1 MERLQDRFARA
12 HTQVLGVSVDS
23 KFCHAGWAQSL
34 GGVSF
39 PLLADFQPK
48 GAVARDYGL
57 YLDEPGITDRA
68 TVIIDAA
75 GVVRHASSVGPAG
88 SRDIDELAALCEELD
103 AEHGQ
108 GLEDV
113 PAPAGLEPDAELF
126 VKSLCGF
133 SLWTLQARDNLHLQ
147 EALPVR
153 NVTED
158 ADAMARLRELTG
170 KEQAPCL
177 VVGDT
182 PLLESA
188 DIIKHLVSR
197 ATNLPG

>member
-1 MERLQDRFARA
+1 VERLQDRFARA

>member
-1 MERLQDRFARA
+1 MERLQDRFRAA
-12 HTQVLGVSVDS
+12 HTQVLGISVDS

-48 GAVARDYGL
+48 GAVAQSYGL

-68 TVIIDAA
+68 TVIIDAS
-75 GVVRHASSVGPAG
+75 GVVRHASSVTPAG
-88 SRDIDELAALCEELD
+88 SRDIEELATLCEQID
-103 AEHGQ
+103 AEHGKSLELASTPP
-108 GLEDV
+108 GLE
-113 PAPAGLEPDAELF
+113 AGTELL

-133 SLWTLQARDNLHLQ
+133 SAWTLQARDNLHLQ

-158 ADAMARLRELTG
+158 DDAMARLQELTG
-170 KEQAPCL
+170 KQQAPCL
-177 VVGDT
+177 VVGDK

-188 DIIKHLVSR
+188 EIIAHLVSR
-197 ATNLPG
+197 VTDLPG